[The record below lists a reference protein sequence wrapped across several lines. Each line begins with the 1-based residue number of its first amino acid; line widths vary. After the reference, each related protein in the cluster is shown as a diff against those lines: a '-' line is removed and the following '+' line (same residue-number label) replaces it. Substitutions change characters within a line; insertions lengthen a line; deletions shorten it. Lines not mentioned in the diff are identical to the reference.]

1 MAGDQ
6 LQLPADQVHPSSM
19 ASIVASSLLVGAVA
33 LAAGFDLRSRRI
45 PNLLTAGGLITALV
59 LRAFL
64 GGGALGAGLLGA
76 GIALAIVLPL
86 FAMRGVGGG
95 DAKLLIMVGAFLGP
109 AGFIVALLATAVVGG
124 VMSAV
129 ATVRAG
135 VLVPVVLNTGGVLKW
150 VFTFGRRGERTT
162 LVSPGAVSVPYGVAI
177 AIGSVVALYI
187 GGGL

>member
-1 MAGDQ
+1 MF
-6 LQLPADQVHPSSM
+6 SM
-19 ASIVASSLLVGAVA
+19 LASLLLIGAVA
-33 LAAGFDLRSRRI
+33 LAAVSDLRSRRI
-45 PNLLTAGGLITALV
+45 SNALTAGGLVAALV

-64 GGGALGAGLLGA
+64 DFGALWAGLLGA

-109 AGFIVALLATAVVGG
+109 TGFIVALLATAILGG
-124 VMSAV
+124 VMSVV

-135 VLVPVVLNTGGVLKW
+135 VLLPVILNTGGLLKW
-150 VFTFGRRGERTT
+150 ALTLGRRGERTT

-177 AIGSVVALYI
+177 AIGSVIALYM